1 MSSCVH
7 LCALSCLLSGLFL
20 ADIMYKYFLLPSFFP
35 LLRLARVC
43 RLLYVIPPAR
53 GIRKLLL
60 GFVTSLPA
68 LFNIVIV
75 LLLLNVTFS
84 FFGMFNFGHVKEGG
98 ALDDMN
104 NFKTFGNS
112 MICMF
117 MVSVS
122 GGWGGLLYP
131 MLDRPPDCD
140 PHRENPGLAVV
151 GDCGQPTLSIIFLS
165 TYVTLTFLLAICLFI
180 TVILGTYNY
189 EGTEILSDKDLL
201 KFHNT
206 WMKYD
211 PDASQFMPC
220 R

>member
-1 MSSCVH
+1 MSP
-7 LCALSCLLSGLFL
+7 F
-20 ADIMYKYFLLPSFFP
+20 IFP
-35 LLRLARVC
+35 LLRLARIC

-75 LLLLNVTFS
+75 LLLLNVSFS
-84 FFGMFNFGHVKEGG
+84 IFGMFSFGHVKEG
-98 ALDDMN
+98 ATLDDMY
-104 NFKTFGNS
+104 NFKTFRNS

-131 MLDRPPDCD
+131 MLNTLPDCD
-140 PHRENPGLAVV
+140 PYQENPGLAVV
-151 GDCGQPTLSIIFLS
+151 GDCVSPTLGIIFFS

-180 TVILGTYNY
+180 TVILGTYNC
-189 EGTEILSDKDLL
+189 EGTEILSDKDLQ

-211 PDASQFMPC
+211 PDASQFMPY

>member
-1 MSSCVH
+1 MAQYFMSPFV
-7 LCALSCLLSGLFL
+7 
-20 ADIMYKYFLLPSFFP
+20 FP

-53 GIRKLLL
+53 GVRKLLL

-68 LFNIVIV
+68 LINIVVV
-75 LLLLNVTFS
+75 LLLLNVSFS
-84 FFGMFNFGHVKEGG
+84 LFGMFNFAHVKEG
-98 ALDDMN
+98 ATLDDMY
-104 NFKTFGNS
+104 NFKTFGSS

-131 MLDRPPDCD
+131 ILNTPPDCD
-140 PHRENPGLAVV
+140 PYQENPGLAVV
-151 GDCGQPTLSIIFLS
+151 GDCGQPILGVIFFS
-165 TYVTLTFLLAICLFI
+165 TYVSLTFLLAICLYI

-189 EGTEILSDKDLL
+189 EGVDILSDKDLQ
-201 KFHNT
+201 KFHHT
-206 WMKYD
+206 WLKYD
-211 PDASQFMPC
+211 PDASQFMPY

>member
-1 MSSCVH
+1 MM
-7 LCALSCLLSGLFL
+7 
-20 ADIMYKYFLLPSFFP
+20 DKYFISPFVFP
-35 LLRLARVC
+35 FLRLARIC

-60 GFVTSLPA
+60 GFVMSLPA
-68 LFNIVIV
+68 LFNIVFV

-84 FFGMFNFGHVKEGG
+84 LFGMFNFSHVKEE
-98 ALDDMN
+98 ATLDDMY

-117 MVSVS
+117 MVCVS

-131 MLDRPPDCD
+131 ILSTPPDCD
-140 PHRENPGLAVV
+140 PYQENPGLAVV
-151 GDCGQPTLSIIFLS
+151 GDCGRPTLGVIFFS
-165 TYVTLTFLLAICLFI
+165 TYVILTFLLAICLYI

-189 EGTEILSDKDLL
+189 EGPGILSDKDLQ

-211 PDASQFMPC
+211 PDASQFMPY

>member
-1 MSSCVH
+1 ME
-7 LCALSCLLSGLFL
+7 
-20 ADIMYKYFLLPSFFP
+20 KYFMSPFVFP
-35 LLRLARVC
+35 ILRLGRIC
-43 RLLYVIPPAR
+43 RLLYIFPPAR
-53 GIRKLLL
+53 GLRKLLL

-68 LFNIVIV
+68 LFNIVVV
-75 LLLLNVTFS
+75 LLILNVTFS
-84 FFGMFNFGHVKEGG
+84 IFGMFNFGHVKEG
-98 ALDDMN
+98 AIFDDMY

-131 MLDRPPDCD
+131 ILNTPPDCN
-140 PHRENPGLAVV
+140 PYQENPGLAVV
-151 GDCGQPTLSIIFLS
+151 GDCGRPILGVIFFS
-165 TYVTLTFLLAICLFI
+165 TYVTLTFLLAICLYI
-180 TVILGTYNY
+180 TVILGMYNY
-189 EGTEILSDKDLL
+189 EGTEILSDKDLQ

-211 PDASQFMPC
+211 PDASQFMPY